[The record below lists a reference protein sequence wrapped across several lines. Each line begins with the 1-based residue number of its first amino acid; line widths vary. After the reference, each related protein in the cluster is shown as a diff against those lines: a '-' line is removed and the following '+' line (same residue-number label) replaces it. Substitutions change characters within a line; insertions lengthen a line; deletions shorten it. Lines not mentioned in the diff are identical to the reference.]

1 MNKKIKDVSGKP
13 IEIGDS
19 VFVLD
24 SINQLIN
31 YHNAINLLEVGNII
45 DIDDNDKIIVKIGK
59 TIKSFDNTRVGKIN
73 PNESI
78 DDIIIEL
85 ANNLETL
92 NLIQESDILN
102 SMLQG

>member
-1 MNKKIKDVSGKP
+1 MNKEIKDVSGKP

-45 DIDDNDKIIVKIGK
+45 DIDDNNKIIVKIGK
-59 TIKSFDNTRVGKIN
+59 TIKSFNNNRVGKIN